1 MNIFLK
7 FLLLKGHMLLSLF
20 EIGQFIILTLAL
32 GYIFS
37 GFIKTD
43 PYKPRKLFDWEDI
56 KFAAIV
62 STPAVVL
69 HEFGHKFVALAF
81 GLDAT
86 FYVWGTGLI
95 IGIILKAINSPFLF
109 LAPAYVAI
117 SGSALPYQ
125 SALIAFAGPF
135 VNLLI
140 YVVSIFVIKTKKKMS
155 DKELIGWTISK
166 RLNIFLFIFNLI
178 PIGPLDGAQVLNG
191 LMGMF

>member
-1 MNIFLK
+1 
-7 FLLLKGHMLLSLF
+7 MLLSLF

-81 GLDAT
+81 GL
-86 FYVWGTGLI
+86 
-95 IGIILKAINSPFLF
+95 
-109 LAPAYVAI
+109 AI
-117 SGSALPYQ
+117 STCTVTVPTSSFTVTDEVLKETVGFKSL
-125 SALIAFAGPF
+125 S
-135 VNLLI
+135 
-140 YVVSIFVIKTKKKMS
+140 VIVTM
-155 DKELIGWTISK
+155 
-166 RLNIFLFIFNLI
+166 
-178 PIGPLDGAQVLNG
+178 
-191 LMGMF
+191 